1 MVAGPGKEDAENT
14 LANVS
19 GRKIFR
25 RQAQVVL
32 DRADDR
38 QSNFAEKI
46 TGLAEW
52 NMGEQVWRE

>member
-1 MVAGPGKEDAENT
+1 MAGPGKEDAENT

-52 NMGEQVWRE
+52 NMGEQVCRE